1 MKIED
6 IDKAEDFVAKM
17 QHIKQKLRTAIWSL
31 KEIRDNK
38 KLIYVGCNH
47 SLTPSDIIDG
57 SGAECLRK
65 AIVTYLENRCEELAA
80 EIGSA
85 VMMAGQCSKD
95 ELRQSLPTGF
105 PDWKES
111 KDAI

>member
-6 IDKAEDFVAKM
+6 IDKAEDFVMKM
-17 QHIKQKLRTAIWSL
+17 QHIKQKLRHNIWSL
-31 KEIRDNK
+31 KGIRDGNK
-38 KLIYVGCNH
+38 LVYVSCDNMP
-47 SLTPSDIIDG
+47 TPSDIVDG
-57 SGAECLRK
+57 AGAEELRR
-65 AIVTYLENRCEELAA
+65 AIVAYLENRCEELAA

-85 VMMAGQCSKD
+85 VMIAGQCSKD
-95 ELRQSLPTGF
+95 ELRQSLPVGF